1 MTDTGDALD
10 GEEVRALLRDERL
23 AALTSALA
31 VDGPLSATGLADRL
45 ADQGRRD
52 VEDRLARLLGAGVVE
67 PAGTTEYRLTDG
79 ARSLLEDTDDADD
92 DEPAD
97 PPVPEEVTDDE
108 GTPDEPSPT
117 AIHRALVDALAN
129 RNHRPAMDSFIRKHG
144 MQRFAA
150 VVYQAYRV
158 EQGVLTV
165 DEAAD
170 ELDVDA
176 AVVTETREIVAT
188 HVED

>member
-1 MTDTGDALD
+1 
-10 GEEVRALLRDERL
+10 
-23 AALTSALA
+23 
-31 VDGPLSATGLADRL
+31 
-45 ADQGRRD
+45 
-52 VEDRLARLLGAGVVE
+52 
-67 PAGTTEYRLTDG
+67 
-79 ARSLLEDTDDADD
+79 
-92 DEPAD
+92 
-97 PPVPEEVTDDE
+97 
-108 GTPDEPSPT
+108 
-117 AIHRALVDALAN
+117 
-129 RNHRPAMDSFIRKHG
+129 MDSFIRKHG